1 MDFHFGAT
9 SSEGSEH
16 TIGGKKYP
24 MEISLTF
31 YDGEQFTDIQ
41 TAAAAGTMGAMASVS
56 YMVEVGNVMII
67 RRTLRLIFPSGFF
80 RRQRGS
86 EGDR

>member
-1 MDFHFGAT
+1 MDFHFGMT

-16 TIGGKKYP
+16 KIGGKQYP

-31 YDGEQFTDIQ
+31 YDGEQYASIQ
-41 TAAAAGTMGAMASVS
+41 EAAAATTVTGALASVS

-67 RRTLRLIFPSGFF
+67 RRTLSQIFPSGFY
-80 RRQRGS
+80 RRQ
-86 EGDR
+86 